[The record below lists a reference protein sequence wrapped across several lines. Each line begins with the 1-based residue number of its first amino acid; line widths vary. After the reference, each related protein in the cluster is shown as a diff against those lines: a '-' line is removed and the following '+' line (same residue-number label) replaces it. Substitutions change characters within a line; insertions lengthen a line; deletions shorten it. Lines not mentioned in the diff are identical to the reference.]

1 MQGTLESVTT
11 NDDFPQDMVE
21 SEHVFETIIEARS
34 NWRLVDWKELYNYRD
49 LLRFLVWREL
59 KVRYA
64 QSAIG
69 IGWAIIQ
76 PVFSMIIFT
85 IIFGRLAKISSD
97 GSPYALFSLA
107 ALVPWTYF
115 SNALIDGTNSLVTE
129 ANLLKKVYFP
139 RVFMPLSAVFAK
151 LVDFSIAIC
160 LLFGLMAY
168 YQVAPNWG
176 ILVLPVLILLMMS
189 TAFGMAC
196 WLTAF
201 AIQYRDVKHA
211 MGFVIQLLM
220 YAAPVV
226 YPASLIPERYQLLY
240 ALNPMVAVI
249 EGFRSALLGTN
260 DMPWTFI
267 AVGMTSSTI
276 ITLSGLLYFN
286 RKERI
291 FADVA

>member
-1 MQGTLESVTT
+1 MQETLEPIRRD
-11 NDDFPQDMVE
+11 NL
-21 SEHVFETIIEARS
+21 SEEIMPSGQVFETIIEARPA
-34 NWRLVDWKELYNYRD
+34 WRLVDWKELYNYRD
-49 LLRFLVWREL
+49 LLRFLVWREI

-76 PVFSMIIFT
+76 PVFSMIVFT

-115 SNALIDGTNSLVTE
+115 SNALVDGTNSLVTE
-129 ANLLKKVYFP
+129 ANMLKKVYFP
-139 RVFMPLSAVFAK
+139 RILMPLSAVFAK
-151 LVDFSIAIC
+151 LVDFTIAMC
-160 LLFGLMAY
+160 LLFGLMVFF
-168 YQVAPNWG
+168 QAPPTWG
-176 ILVLPVLILLMMS
+176 VLMFPVLILLMMS

-211 MGFVIQLLM
+211 MNFVVQLLM

-226 YPASLIPERYQLLY
+226 YPASLIPEKYQLLY

-260 DMPWTFI
+260 DMPWAFL
-267 AVGMTSSTI
+267 AVGIASSTT
-276 ITLSGLLYFN
+276 ITLTGLLYFN
-286 RKERI
+286 KKERI

>member
-1 MQGTLESVTT
+1 MPGTLESVTSDNLT
-11 NDDFPQDMVE
+11 QDATE
-21 SEHVFETIIEARS
+21 SGQVFETIIEARS

-76 PVFSMIIFT
+76 PVFSMIVFT

-115 SNALIDGTNSLVTE
+115 SNALVDGTNSLVNE

-139 RVFMPLSAVFAK
+139 RILMPLSAVFAK
-151 LVDFSIAIC
+151 LVDFSIAMC
-160 LLFGLMAY
+160 LLFILMVFF
-168 YQVAPNWG
+168 QTPPTWG
-176 ILVLPVLILLMMS
+176 VVVLPVLILLMMF
-189 TAFGMAC
+189 TAFGLAC

-211 MGFVIQLLM
+211 MNFVVQLLM

-249 EGFRSALLGTN
+249 EGFRSALLGTR
-260 DMPWTFI
+260 DMPWAFI
-267 AVGMTSSTI
+267 AVGITSATI